1 MDQAGES
8 RAGAEHIHFLD
19 VARAA
24 LMLLGIP
31 FHAALIFTSLT
42 WVVTSPVHSGLLDF
56 LPPLI
61 TSFRMPA
68 FFLIAGFFA
77 AMLLERRSPGQ
88 WLRLRA
94 IRLGIPLATGLAV
107 IVPLQDLILVNA
119 PQDVAHLPRTLGG
132 IVLSHLWFLPV
143 LLAHCALFAA
153 AWKHVARLR
162 FPDLPVWLIG
172 LACGVWTL
180 GVHGLA
186 SVARIDLAPFDRLLE
201 FDAVLDYAPHFLLGV
216 AIRRNP
222 ALFERFRRW
231 NWPTA
236 MIGMLA
242 LVCSVLSEHLPGHA
256 GQVAWFVSEPLAAVC
271 LSQAL
276 LALFARIADR
286 PFPLVDRLVD
296 ASFSIYLF
304 HHTVIVA
311 LSLLVLDTGMGPV
324 ASWFAIC
331 AATLAISYALHRGLR
346 RSRLLLLL
354 FNGYVGT
361 SAPRPSSDPSQSP
374 PQVAR
379 PA

>member
-1 MDQAGES
+1 MNQTGES
-8 RAGAEHIHFLD
+8 RAGAEHVHFMD
-19 VARAA
+19 AARAA

-42 WVVTSPVHSGLLDF
+42 WVVTSPVHSQLLAF
-56 LPPLI
+56 LPPLV

-77 AMLLERRSPGQ
+77 ALLLERRSPGQ
-88 WLRLRA
+88 WLRMRA
-94 IRLGIPLATGLAV
+94 IRLGIPLITGLAV
-107 IVPLQDLILVNA
+107 IVPLQDLVLANA

-143 LLAHCALFAA
+143 LLAHCALLAG
-153 AWKHVARLR
+153 AWELVARLR

-172 LACGVWTL
+172 IGCGVWTV
-180 GVHGLA
+180 GVHGAASLA
-186 SVARIDLAPFDRLLE
+186 SLDLAPFERLLE

-222 ALFERFRRW
+222 ALFERFCRW
-231 NWPTA
+231 NWPTVT
-236 MIGMLA
+236 IGMLA
-242 LVCSVLSEHLPGHA
+242 LVCSVLSDHLSGDA
-256 GQVAWFVSEPLAAVC
+256 EQVVWFVSEPLAAVC

-276 LALFARIADR
+276 LAVFARIADR
-286 PFPLVDRLVD
+286 PSPLVGRLVD

-304 HHTVIVA
+304 HHPLIVV
-311 LSLLVLDTGMGPV
+311 LSLVVLDAGMGPV
-324 ASWFAIC
+324 ASWLAIC
-331 AATLAISYALHRGLR
+331 VATLAISYALHRGLR

-354 FNGYVGT
+354 FNGSAGT
-361 SAPRPSSDPSQSP
+361 SAQRPSSDQSQSP
-374 PQVAR
+374 PPAAR